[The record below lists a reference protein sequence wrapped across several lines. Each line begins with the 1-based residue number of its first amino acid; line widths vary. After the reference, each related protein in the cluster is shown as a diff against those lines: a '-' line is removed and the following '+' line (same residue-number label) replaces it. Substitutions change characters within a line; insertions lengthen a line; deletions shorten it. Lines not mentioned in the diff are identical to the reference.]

1 MWDGGEQFAHV
12 AGFGRTEHGVAGAF
26 LDDLS
31 GSHDDDAV
39 TQQAHHIEVMGDE
52 QIAHTQQ
59 RLEILEQI
67 KHHGLDRHVQC
78 SGGLVQD
85 NKLGPQRNGAGDADA
100 GLLAAGQLM
109 REAIEQLDRQA
120 DLGGKVLAP
129 RPQFGGFLDAAG
141 EVLVDGKGIAGPG
154 TDRGVVFQEYALFPW
169 LTVTQNIRYGL
180 EMTGVARREREETVR
195 RLVRTIG
202 LEGFEHRFPREL
214 SGGMKQRVAIA
225 RTLAYDPN
233 ILLLDE
239 PFGALDAQTRETMQ
253 DELLRLWQATRKTV
267 VMVTHDVNEAVYLSD
282 RVLVMSQRPG
292 RMVAKFSIAID
303 RSGNRETTM
312 LNADFN
318 AVRNEVWLAVR
329 RQVAATIAA

>member
-1 MWDGGEQFAHV
+1 MISICVKNLNKCYRVREGNLPALSAVDLEVAEGEFVSIVGPSGCGKSTLLYILGGFIRA
-12 AGFGRTEHGVAGAF
+12 
-26 LDDLS
+26 DS
-31 GSHDDDAV
+31 GL
-39 TQQAHHIEVMGDE
+39 IEV
-52 QIAHTQQ
+52 
-59 RLEILEQI
+59 
-67 KHHGLDRHVQC
+67 
-78 SGGLVQD
+78 
-85 NKLGPQRNGAGDADA
+85 
-100 GLLAAGQLM
+100 
-109 REAIEQLDRQA
+109 
-120 DLGGKVLAP
+120 GGKPVT
-129 RPQFGGFLDAAG
+129 
-141 EVLVDGKGIAGPG
+141 GPG

-195 RLVRTIG
+195 LLVRTIG

-225 RTLAYDPN
+225 RTLAYDPT

-292 RMVAKFSIAID
+292 RMVAEFTIAID

-329 RQVAATIAA
+329 RQVTATSAA

>member
-1 MWDGGEQFAHV
+1 MISICVKNLNKCYRVREGNLPALSAVDLEVAEGEFVSIVGPSGCGKSTLLYILGGFISA
-12 AGFGRTEHGVAGAF
+12 
-26 LDDLS
+26 DS
-31 GSHDDDAV
+31 GL
-39 TQQAHHIEVMGDE
+39 IEV
-52 QIAHTQQ
+52 
-59 RLEILEQI
+59 
-67 KHHGLDRHVQC
+67 
-78 SGGLVQD
+78 
-85 NKLGPQRNGAGDADA
+85 
-100 GLLAAGQLM
+100 
-109 REAIEQLDRQA
+109 
-120 DLGGKVLAP
+120 GGKPVT
-129 RPQFGGFLDAAG
+129 
-141 EVLVDGKGIAGPG
+141 GPG

-180 EMTGVARREREETVR
+180 EMTGVARREREETVH

-225 RTLAYDPN
+225 RTLAYDPS

-292 RMVAKFSIAID
+292 RMVAEFTIAID

-329 RQVAATIAA
+329 RQVTATSAA

>member
-1 MWDGGEQFAHV
+1 MISICVKNLNKCYRVREGNLPALSAVDLEVAEGEFVSIVGPSGCGKSTLLYILGGFIRADS
-12 AGFGRTEHGVAGAF
+12 GVIEVG
-26 LDDLS
+26 
-31 GSHDDDAV
+31 GKAV
-39 TQQAHHIEVMGDE
+39 T
-52 QIAHTQQ
+52 
-59 RLEILEQI
+59 
-67 KHHGLDRHVQC
+67 
-78 SGGLVQD
+78 
-85 NKLGPQRNGAGDADA
+85 
-100 GLLAAGQLM
+100 
-109 REAIEQLDRQA
+109 
-120 DLGGKVLAP
+120 
-129 RPQFGGFLDAAG
+129 
-141 EVLVDGKGIAGPG
+141 GPG

-292 RMVAKFSIAID
+292 RIVAEFTIAID

-329 RQVAATIAA
+329 RQVAATSAA

>member
-1 MWDGGEQFAHV
+1 MISICVKNLNKCYRVREGNLPALSAVDLEVTEGEFVSIVGPSGCGKSTLLYILGGFIRADS
-12 AGFGRTEHGVAGAF
+12 GVIEVG
-26 LDDLS
+26 
-31 GSHDDDAV
+31 GKAV
-39 TQQAHHIEVMGDE
+39 T
-52 QIAHTQQ
+52 
-59 RLEILEQI
+59 
-67 KHHGLDRHVQC
+67 
-78 SGGLVQD
+78 
-85 NKLGPQRNGAGDADA
+85 
-100 GLLAAGQLM
+100 
-109 REAIEQLDRQA
+109 
-120 DLGGKVLAP
+120 
-129 RPQFGGFLDAAG
+129 
-141 EVLVDGKGIAGPG
+141 GPG

-292 RMVAKFSIAID
+292 RMVAEFSIAID

>member
-1 MWDGGEQFAHV
+1 MISICVKNLNKCYRVREGNLPALSAVDLEVAEGEFVSIVGPSGCGKSTLLYILGGFIRADS
-12 AGFGRTEHGVAGAF
+12 GA
-26 LDDLS
+26 
-31 GSHDDDAV
+31 
-39 TQQAHHIEVMGDE
+39 IEV
-52 QIAHTQQ
+52 
-59 RLEILEQI
+59 
-67 KHHGLDRHVQC
+67 
-78 SGGLVQD
+78 
-85 NKLGPQRNGAGDADA
+85 
-100 GLLAAGQLM
+100 
-109 REAIEQLDRQA
+109 
-120 DLGGKVLAP
+120 GGKPVT
-129 RPQFGGFLDAAG
+129 
-141 EVLVDGKGIAGPG
+141 GPG

-225 RTLAYDPN
+225 RTLAYDPS

-292 RMVAKFSIAID
+292 RTVAEFTIAID

-329 RQVAATIAA
+329 RQVTATSAA

>member
-1 MWDGGEQFAHV
+1 MISICVKNLDKCYRVREGNLSALSAVDLEVAEGEFVSIVGPSGCGKSTLLYILGGFIRADS
-12 AGFGRTEHGVAGAF
+12 GVIEVG
-26 LDDLS
+26 
-31 GSHDDDAV
+31 GKAV
-39 TQQAHHIEVMGDE
+39 T
-52 QIAHTQQ
+52 
-59 RLEILEQI
+59 
-67 KHHGLDRHVQC
+67 
-78 SGGLVQD
+78 
-85 NKLGPQRNGAGDADA
+85 
-100 GLLAAGQLM
+100 
-109 REAIEQLDRQA
+109 
-120 DLGGKVLAP
+120 
-129 RPQFGGFLDAAG
+129 
-141 EVLVDGKGIAGPG
+141 GPG

-292 RMVAKFSIAID
+292 RMVAEFTIAID

-318 AVRNEVWLAVR
+318 AVRNQVWLAVR
-329 RQVAATIAA
+329 RQVTETSAA

>member
-1 MWDGGEQFAHV
+1 MISICVKNLNKCYRVREGNLPALSAVDLEVAEGEFVSIVGPSGCGKSTLLYILGGFIRADS
-12 AGFGRTEHGVAGAF
+12 GVIEVG
-26 LDDLS
+26 
-31 GSHDDDAV
+31 GKAV
-39 TQQAHHIEVMGDE
+39 T
-52 QIAHTQQ
+52 
-59 RLEILEQI
+59 
-67 KHHGLDRHVQC
+67 
-78 SGGLVQD
+78 
-85 NKLGPQRNGAGDADA
+85 
-100 GLLAAGQLM
+100 
-109 REAIEQLDRQA
+109 
-120 DLGGKVLAP
+120 
-129 RPQFGGFLDAAG
+129 
-141 EVLVDGKGIAGPG
+141 GPG

-329 RQVAATIAA
+329 RQVAATSAA

>member
-1 MWDGGEQFAHV
+1 MISICVKNLNKCYRVREGNLGEFVSIVGPSGCGKSTLLYILGGFIRADS
-12 AGFGRTEHGVAGAF
+12 GVIEVG
-26 LDDLS
+26 
-31 GSHDDDAV
+31 GKAV
-39 TQQAHHIEVMGDE
+39 T
-52 QIAHTQQ
+52 
-59 RLEILEQI
+59 
-67 KHHGLDRHVQC
+67 
-78 SGGLVQD
+78 
-85 NKLGPQRNGAGDADA
+85 
-100 GLLAAGQLM
+100 
-109 REAIEQLDRQA
+109 
-120 DLGGKVLAP
+120 
-129 RPQFGGFLDAAG
+129 
-141 EVLVDGKGIAGPG
+141 GPG

-292 RMVAKFSIAID
+292 RIVAKFTIAID